1 MTGDGSRLFRSALR
15 AGVVALGLWGAPFAI
30 AQDLVPEEPGPEEP
44 AAPDPV
50 QPDTATI
57 DRVEAYLNDICTL
70 KAGFIQ
76 RAPDG
81 SVAEGRLSLE
91 RPGRLRFDYGDEVP
105 LLVVSDGTT
114 LSFVD
119 YDVKQVT
126 RWPIMDT
133 PLGILVAKE
142 TDFDDKFMVTTS
154 TDAGGLLRVTV
165 QDPKRLDEGYI
176 TLIFERDPLILRAW
190 DAVDA
195 QGMVTRV
202 TLVNAETNVALND
215 SLFTFKD
222 PRTLPF
228 SGRRRR

>member
-1 MTGDGSRLFRSALR
+1 MRNVMKPVGTAVGA
-15 AGVVALGLWGAPFAI
+15 AIIAVGLWGAPLAI
-30 AQDLVPEEPGPEEP
+30 AQDSVPAETVTP
-44 AAPDPV
+44 AEAAK
-50 QPDTATI
+50 PDTATI
-57 DRVEAYLNDICTL
+57 DRVEAYLNGIRSL
-70 KAGFIQ
+70 EAGFIQ

-81 SVAEGRLSLE
+81 AVAEGRLSLE
-91 RPGRLRFDYGDEVP
+91 RPGRLRFDYGDDVP

-142 TDFDDKFMVTTS
+142 TELGDEFMVTTS
-154 TDAGGLLRVTV
+154 EETGGLLRVTV

-176 TLIFERDPLILRAW
+176 TLIFERAPLILRAW

-202 TLVNAETNVALND
+202 TLVNAEPNVALD
-215 SLFTFKD
+215 DALFTFKD

-228 SGRRRR
+228 SKRRRR